1 VTRRTPERRRAAER
15 RGHRAERHAA
25 WLLRLK
31 GYRILSRR
39 HRGPVGEIDLVA
51 RRGRLLVAVEL
62 KARAALDT
70 AAHAIDRRQ
79 QARIARA
86 LDHFLAANP
95 AYAEFRIR
103 FDAVLVAPGKLPRHI
118 PDAWRIE

>member
-1 VTRRTPERRRAAER
+1 
-15 RGHRAERHAA
+15 
-25 WLLRLK
+25 
-31 GYRILSRR
+31 
-39 HRGPVGEIDLVA
+39 
-51 RRGRLLVAVEL
+51 VAVEL